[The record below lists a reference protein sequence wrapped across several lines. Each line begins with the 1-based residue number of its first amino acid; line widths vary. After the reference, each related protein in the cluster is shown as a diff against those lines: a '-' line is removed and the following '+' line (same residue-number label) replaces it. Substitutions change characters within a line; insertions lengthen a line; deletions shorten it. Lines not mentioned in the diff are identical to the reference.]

1 MRFMQRSIQWQ
12 LAVSMGAALLASLLI
27 VILVYASAVDRLAE
41 RYLIG
46 EALPANITA
55 IRNDIERTLSGPVTA
70 TAGIAGNTLVHDWL
84 TAGEDASEAQAIGRY
99 LQGVKTQQNALTTS
113 IAVLDSGNY
122 YSETGLS
129 RTLSRAAAGD
139 AWFYSLIDSGVDK
152 RFEIDIDKTTRQPTL
167 FINQRI
173 SANGRTLGVAGLG
186 YSLSSMSELVANFR
200 FGERGEVYLVGADG
214 RVKVHPRN
222 ENNDRVALAELTG
235 DTAAGELR
243 SGGGKVVRFERD
255 GEAFLAMAQPLEA
268 LGWWLVSEVP
278 EAEIFGEARRTLWI
292 TSLIGA
298 AVGLAFLGVIVLLA
312 RGLVRPIRQVT
323 AALVEIGGGGGDLT
337 RRLDESRADELGD
350 LARGFNRFLGSL
362 RELIGDVLT
371 TSERLRNAVGQVA
384 QVVDNTAARAG
395 RQHEMT
401 DMVATAVHEMGLTV
415 QEIARNASSAA
426 QASQGARD
434 EAVQARR
441 VVGESIAHIEKMSG
455 EIGEAAGSVTELAQQ
470 VASID
475 QVLAVIR
482 GISEQTNLL
491 ALNAAIEAAR
501 AGEMGRG
508 FAVVADEVRTLAS
521 RTQGSTDEIQQMI
534 QRLKSGADNAVAS
547 MHAGQAAT
555 GTGVQASQ
563 RTGQSLGAITEQ
575 VEAISD
581 MNTQVAAATEEQ
593 SSVTEEIT
601 RNVQGIADLA
611 QATARDVQACRSDC
625 QALSQLAEALGR
637 QMGRTC
643 STSSRTRYRHRA
655 APGCS
660 PAPCPGR
667 T

>member
-84 TAGEDASEAQAIGRY
+84 AAGEGASGAQAIGRY

-113 IAVLDSGNY
+113 IAVLDSGHY

-625 QALSQLAEALGR
+625 QALSQLAEDLGR
-637 QMGRTC
+637 QMGSFRL
-643 STSSRTRYRHRA
+643 
-655 APGCS
+655 
-660 PAPCPGR
+660 
-667 T
+667 

>member
-84 TAGEDASEAQAIGRY
+84 TAGEDASGAQAIGRY

-625 QALSQLAEALGR
+625 QALSQLAEDLGR
-637 QMGRTC
+637 QMGSFRL
-643 STSSRTRYRHRA
+643 
-655 APGCS
+655 
-660 PAPCPGR
+660 
-667 T
+667 

>member
-12 LAVSMGAALLASLLI
+12 LTVSMGAALLASLLI

-243 SGGGKVVRFERD
+243 SGGGKIVRFARD

-625 QALSQLAEALGR
+625 QALSQLAKDLGR
-637 QMGRTC
+637 QMGSFRL
-643 STSSRTRYRHRA
+643 
-655 APGCS
+655 
-660 PAPCPGR
+660 
-667 T
+667 

>member
-12 LAVSMGAALLASLLI
+12 LTVSMGAALLASLLI

-222 ENNDRVALAELTG
+222 EINDRVALAELTG

-243 SGGGKVVRFERD
+243 SGGGKIVRFARD

-625 QALSQLAEALGR
+625 QALSQLAEDLGR
-637 QMGRTC
+637 QMGSFRL
-643 STSSRTRYRHRA
+643 
-655 APGCS
+655 
-660 PAPCPGR
+660 
-667 T
+667 